1 MMSGHCVLPLVLRPL
16 SSLPFSSTSQSPMLV
31 PGTTSRVQ
39 NCTELESRRDET
51 LPFCLD

>member
-1 MMSGHCVLPLVLRPL
+1 MMAGHCVLPPVLRPL
-16 SSLPFSSTSQSPMLV
+16 SSLPSSSTSQSPVLIA
-31 PGTTSRVQ
+31 GTISRVQ